1 MLVKLFKEI
10 QASAKVEQITI
21 DNRRYTTA
29 GLVPVKK
36 PEPAAIAIST
46 LTGLVEFFDK
56 CEADTGADAPIVVI
70 DGPQS
75 VRVVSMLDE
84 EFQQRRCFLVAKNET
99 RPFPF
104 GQYLDVDTFIVSM
117 LSMFVQDEMTKTILQ
132 ILGTLQDGTVLTFD
146 DDGTSQKVTSKTG
159 IARVGDTKVPNPVEL
174 APFRS
179 FPEIDQPASR
189 FVLRMRSGSPMPTC
203 ALFEAD
209 GGAWRNEAISRIK
222 AWIAGKLPEAGIL
235 A

>member
-1 MLVKLFKEI
+1 MLVNLFKEI
-10 QASAKVEQITI
+10 QASAKIEQITI
-21 DNRRYTTA
+21 DDRKYTTA
-29 GLVPVKK
+29 ALVPVRK
-36 PEPAAIAIST
+36 PEPAALTIST
-46 LTGLVEFFDK
+46 LTGLADFYENCESDVGEFQ
-56 CEADTGADAPIVVI
+56 PIVVI

-75 VRVVSMLDE
+75 VRIVSILDE
-84 EFQQRRCFLVAKNET
+84 EFQQRKCYLVARNEL

-117 LSMFVQDEMTKTILQ
+117 LSQFVQDEMTKTILQ

-146 DDGTSQKVTSKTG
+146 DDGTSQKVTTKTG
-159 IARVGDTKVPNPVEL
+159 IARVGDTKVPNPVLL

-189 FVLRMRSGSPMPTC
+189 FVLRMRSGSPMPTV

-209 GGAWRNEAISRIK
+209 GGAWRNEAIARIK
-222 AWIAGKLPEAGIL
+222 AWLAGKLTDAVIL